1 MKTKLQFFS
10 LQLLINIAIAKIID
24 IIIYKIIDSN
34 ISKYINLNFFMYSKE
49 LIISLV
55 IILIVVMFNN

>member
-1 MKTKLQFFS
+1 MKTKLQIFS

-55 IILIVVMFNN
+55 IILIVVMFKN

>member
-10 LQLLINIAIAKIID
+10 LQLLINITIAKIID

-55 IILIVVMFNN
+55 IIFIVVMFNN